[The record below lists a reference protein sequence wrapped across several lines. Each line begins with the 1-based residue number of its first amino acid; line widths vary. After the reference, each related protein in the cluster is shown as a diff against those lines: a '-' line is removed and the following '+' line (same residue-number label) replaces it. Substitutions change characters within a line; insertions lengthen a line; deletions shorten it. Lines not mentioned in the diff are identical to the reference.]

1 MAVAT
6 NLERKTLT
14 QQIDGPIALVANI
27 SLQRTND
34 VPYTFR
40 QDSNFWYY
48 TGIHEPGCVL
58 VMASGDEYLIL
69 PKKNE
74 IQKIFDGV
82 TDIPDL
88 KRRSGIENIYEYEA
102 GWDNLKKLIKKHKKV
117 NMLLPKK
124 QFGMA
129 INPATNDVM
138 RKIKRAVP
146 TVAVND
152 ISKQVARQ
160 RMVKTEYEI
169 KNIQRAIDIT
179 NQTLKDVFTDNWHE
193 KYQNESEIARDLHIG
208 YLQKGASGHAFEPIV
223 ASGKNACTIHYVKN
237 DSTIARNFPLLVDTG
252 AEFMNYAA
260 DISRTYLPVNASTRQ
275 KEIYLA
281 VREVADF
288 ARSIMQPGALMRD
301 IEQQVEKRMGEV
313 LIELGLIKINEAK
326 EVRKY
331 YPHAVSHHLG
341 LDVHDL
347 ADYSVPLAENM
358 VITVEP
364 GIYIKQEGIGIR
376 IEDDVLITN
385 TGNKLLS
392 A

>member
-1 MAVAT
+1 M
-6 NLERKTLT
+6 L
-14 QQIDGPIALVANI
+14 
-27 SLQRTND
+27 
-34 VPYTFR
+34 FR
-40 QDSNFWYY
+40 S
-48 TGIHEPGCVL
+48 
-58 VMASGDEYLIL
+58 
-69 PKKNE
+69 
-74 IQKIFDGV
+74 
-82 TDIPDL
+82 
-88 KRRSGIENIYEYEA
+88 
-102 GWDNLKKLIKKHKKV
+102 
-117 NMLLPKK
+117 
-124 QFGMA
+124 
-129 INPATNDVM
+129 
-138 RKIKRAVP
+138 
-146 TVAVND
+146 
-152 ISKQVARQ
+152 
-160 RMVKTEYEI
+160 
-169 KNIQRAIDIT
+169 
-179 NQTLKDVFTDNWHE
+179 
-193 KYQNESEIARDLHIG
+193 RDLHIG

-223 ASGKNACTIHYVKN
+223 ASGNNACTIHYVKN
-237 DSTIARNFPLLVDTG
+237 DSTIAKNFPLLVDTG

-260 DISRTYLPVNASTRQ
+260 DISRTYLPANAPTRQ
-275 KEIYLA
+275 KERYLA

-288 ARSIMQPGALMRD
+288 ARSIMKPGMLMRD

-313 LIELGLIKINEAK
+313 LIELGLIKINETK